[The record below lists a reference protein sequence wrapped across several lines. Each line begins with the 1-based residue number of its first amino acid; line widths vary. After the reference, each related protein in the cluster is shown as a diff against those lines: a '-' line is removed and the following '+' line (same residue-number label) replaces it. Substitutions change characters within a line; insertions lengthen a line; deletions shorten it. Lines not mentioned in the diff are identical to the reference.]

1 MTTDNMIRCKKCG
14 YYFSA
19 DTKVCP
25 ECGAIIISGRLA
37 MVKYIVLVLL
47 ALLILFLIGYDK
59 KVEPVEPTE
68 PVAPAEPLEPVEP
81 KEKSSQSAIYS
92 QSYDFIAGNIK
103 HGIIPYSKPQT
114 PDMIFNQTFLQAAGA
129 SVQNHTVQSQVVA
142 QNRMVLH
149 KCR

>member
-1 MTTDNMIRCKKCG
+1 MTNENMICCKKCG

-25 ECGAIIISGRLA
+25 ECGAIIISVRFA
-37 MVKYIVLVLL
+37 MVKYIILVLL
-47 ALLILFLIGYDK
+47 VLLILFLIGYDK

-81 KEKSSQSAIYS
+81 KDKNSQSAIYS

-103 HGIIPYSKPQT
+103 HGIIPYSNLEHLT
-114 PDMIFNQTFLQAAGA
+114 
-129 SVQNHTVQSQVVA
+129 
-142 QNRMVLH
+142 
-149 KCR
+149 